1 MDRSEITVR
10 PANPDDVELIV
21 RLIRELADYE
31 ELAHECVADPTAL
44 AEHLFASRP
53 YAEVLIALA
62 SGSPAGFAL
71 FFMTYSTFLTR
82 PGIWLEDLFVVPDR
96 RRTGVGR
103 ALLGRLAQIASERGC
118 GRLEWSVLDWN
129 QPAID
134 FYERLGARL
143 MDGWTTCRVDGD
155 ALTALARAPHA
166 GAAGEAGG
174 PRPHRAAPP
183 RGRP

>member
-10 PANPDDVELIV
+10 LANPDDVELIV

-31 ELAHECVADPTAL
+31 ELAHECAADPTAL
-44 AEHLFASRP
+44 TAHLFGP
-53 YAEVLIALA
+53 YPYVEVLIALA
-62 SGSPAGFAL
+62 NGSPAGFAL
-71 FFMTYSTFLTR
+71 FFTTYSTFLTR
-82 PGIWLEDLFVVPDR
+82 PGIWLEDLFVVPER

-103 ALLGRLAQIASERGC
+103 ALLGRVAEIAAERGC

-155 ALTALARAPHA
+155 ALTALARAAPA
-166 GAAGEAGG
+166 GAAGGAGG
-174 PRPHRAAPP
+174 RRPRRAAPS
-183 RGRP
+183 